1 MCKKMMKSLY
11 LLPVLALLIF
21 SCNSRENQAAF
32 SRDWAQIKAK
42 GKLTVLTE
50 NSTLS
55 YFEFRGKQMGFEYEI
70 LDTFCKAN
78 GLKLEVKSLNK
89 LEDFSKYLN
98 KGEGDVIAAK
108 STLWP
113 IACHIIKLSKFWCK
127 ESLTP

>member
-1 MCKKMMKSLY
+1 MRNLF
-11 LLPVLALLIF
+11 LTAALALGLL
-21 SCNSRENQAAF
+21 SCNGEATRRAL
-32 SRDWAQIKAK
+32 SRDWDQIKAK

-89 LEDFSKYLN
+89 LEDFARYLN
-98 KGEGDVIAAK
+98 KGEGDVIAANLP
-108 STLWP
+108 S
-113 IACHIIKLSKFWCK
+113 LSN
-127 ESLTP
+127 SLS